1 MARKYHRRQADYS
14 REVWLLC
21 IVSALGSGSYLGMHQ
36 LLSALYVL
44 RLGYGPETV
53 GTLSATGAIA
63 FSASCLVGG
72 YLGTRLG
79 NRQTLGLGV
88 IIFTLGM
95 AMPPLVV
102 IIPGA
107 VRFGWLLA
115 AQVVISLGWSMQVVS
130 VIAAMA
136 AVTDVRSR
144 RSAYALREVFASVG
158 MLLGALIGGLLPG
171 AIAGLQGGT
180 TDLPGP
186 YGLALWVT
194 VAGGAATLGPI
205 LLMRRAAAI
214 AERALPALH
223 QDGVAPGCGSPGD
236 ASAGAVTDTPR
247 SRFRVG
253 PALLL
258 LAACG
263 FATNAGH
270 AACKTFAAVYM
281 DTIFGL
287 PTAVI
292 GSVTSAG
299 MGATALAALA
309 SGRLGRGRSSGHM
322 MMVGALGMVAALLV
336 MGLLR
341 APAGAMLGVVGVYG
355 VLGLWRPAY
364 QALQMEI
371 ARPEERSV
379 VSALSSMGMSLGFGS
394 MGIVGGYLAKGAGYP
409 VVFFAGAGAALL
421 SAVLA
426 SVLARQGK
434 RARDPNIDGQ
444 DGQDGAPACR
454 R

>member
-1 MARKYHRRQADYS
+1 MARKHHRRQAGYG

-21 IVSALGSGSYLGMHQ
+21 IASALGSGSYLGMHQ

-44 RLGYGPETV
+44 RLGFGPEIV

-79 NRQTLGLGV
+79 TRRTLGLGAV
-88 IIFTLGM
+88 IFALGM
-95 AMPPLVV
+95 AMPPLAVA
-102 IIPGA
+102 IPAA
-107 VRFGWLLA
+107 VRLGWLLA

-171 AIAGLQGGT
+171 AIASLQGST

-186 YGLALWVT
+186 YALALWVT

-205 LLMRRAAAI
+205 LLMGRPTTVV
-214 AERALPALH
+214 EPA
-223 QDGVAPGCGSPGD
+223 VPAPYQEHATPD
-236 ASAGAVTDTPR
+236 PVTDTPR
-247 SRFRVG
+247 ARFRVG

-270 AACKTFAAVYM
+270 AACKTFATVYM
-281 DTIFGL
+281 DTIFDL

-322 MMVGALGMVAALLV
+322 MMVGALGMVAALVL

-341 APAGAMLGVVGVYG
+341 APAGAVLGVVGVYG

-379 VSALSSMGMSLGFGS
+379 VSGLSSMGMSLGFGS
-394 MGIVGGYLAKGAGYP
+394 MGIIGGYLATGAGYP
-409 VVFFAGAGAALL
+409 VVFFAGAGAAII
-421 SAVLA
+421 SAALA
-426 SVLARQGK
+426 GVLAR
-434 RARDPNIDGQ
+434 RAGEH
-444 DGQDGAPACR
+444 AAA
-454 R
+454 

>member
-1 MARKYHRRQADYS
+1 MARKHHRRPAGYG

-21 IVSALGSGSYLGMHQ
+21 IASALGSGSYLGMHQ

-53 GTLSATGAIA
+53 GSLSATGAIA
-63 FSASCLVGG
+63 FSASCLIGG

-79 NRQTLGLGV
+79 TRRTLGVGV
-88 IIFTLGM
+88 VIFALGM
-95 AMPPLVV
+95 AMPPLAVV
-102 IIPGA
+102 IPAA
-107 VRFGWLLA
+107 VQLGWLLV

-186 YGLALWVT
+186 YALALWAT
-194 VAGGAATLGPI
+194 VAGGTATLAPI
-205 LLMRRAAAI
+205 LLMGRVGRGGVPPTAVPAAV
-214 AERALPALH
+214 EPAAVEPT
-223 QDGVAPGCGSPGD
+223 G
-236 ASAGAVTDTPR
+236 AGTDTPR
-247 SRFRVG
+247 PRFRVG

-309 SGRLGRGRSSGHM
+309 SGRLGRGRSSGHLM
-322 MMVGALGMVAALLV
+322 LAGALGMAAALVV
-336 MGLLR
+336 MGMLR
-341 APAGAMLGVVGVYG
+341 APAGAMLGVIGVYG

-379 VSALSSMGMSLGFGS
+379 VSGLSSMGMSLGFGS
-394 MGIVGGYLAKGAGYP
+394 MGIVGGYLATGAGYP

-421 SAVLA
+421 SAALA
-426 SVLARQGK
+426 SILARK
-434 RARDPNIDGQ
+434 ADRAGESNIDSQ
-444 DGQDGAPACR
+444 DR
-454 R
+454 

>member
-1 MARKYHRRQADYS
+1 MARKHHRRQAGYG

-21 IVSALGSGSYLGMHQ
+21 IASALGSGSYLGMHQ
-36 LLSALYVL
+36 LLSVLYVL
-44 RLGYGPETV
+44 RLGFGPEIV

-79 NRQTLGLGV
+79 TRRTMGLGV
-88 IIFTLGM
+88 VIFTLGM
-95 AMPPLVV
+95 AMPPLAVV
-102 IIPGA
+102 IPAA
-107 VRFGWLLA
+107 VRFGWLLT

-171 AIAGLQGGT
+171 AIAGSQGGA

-194 VAGGAATLGPI
+194 VAGGAATLAPI
-205 LLMRRAAAI
+205 GLMGRVTRAAAS
-214 AERALPALH
+214 ATAATAAQAQHEAAGAPGGGAPHGALP
-223 QDGVAPGCGSPGD
+223 D
-236 ASAGAVTDTPR
+236 AVTDAPR
-247 SRFRVG
+247 PRFRVG
-253 PALLL
+253 RALLL

-322 MMVGALGMVAALLV
+322 MMAGALGMVAALMV

-341 APAGAMLGVVGVYG
+341 TPAGAMLGVVGVYG

-379 VSALSSMGMSLGFGS
+379 VSGLSSMGMSLGFGS
-394 MGIVGGYLAKGAGYP
+394 MGIIGGYVATGAGYP

-426 SVLARQGK
+426 SILSRQAVGG
-434 RARDPNIDGQ
+434 N
-444 DGQDGAPACR
+444 
-454 R
+454 